1 MHLTPEQRADL
12 QALRA
17 RLRPLCERLET
28 AIVHEESL
36 WLAVGER
43 LGREAQDGDVITRQD
58 DERAAKIVAECW
70 RPVE

>member
-43 LGREAQDGDVITRQD
+43 LGREAKDGDAITPQD
-58 DERAAKIVAECW
+58 DLRAAEIVADFWQGIE
-70 RPVE
+70 